1 MIIKALDLKKYN
13 HIKPKE
19 TLVKYYKDDNSK
31 LVKLTSDELKSI
43 LSLIFAILYHTTDNK
58 EKNSIIF
65 KTAISEENPLITC
78 TQIFGRQLIEN
89 LEGDEKEWLIL
100 LENENYE
107 LNRVLIN
114 KDLINFTQTTLIDYM
129 TIRNFEYGEF
139 FLKNFS
145 KIIIDKDKID
155 RFSNEIL
162 TDLQKQDYPLRIIG
176 EKITEVNS
184 SLSTYEGLILAFVI
198 KENLLK
204 TKNNIMEYGLV
215 NYIAKEHILILS
227 KKIDIYKE
235 IINKS
240 LSVKWNLNRGKGK
253 GGRRI

>member
-19 TLVKYYKDDNSK
+19 TVVKYYKDDNSK

-114 KDLINFTQTTLIDYM
+114 L
-129 TIRNFEYGEF
+129 
-139 FLKNFS
+139 
-145 KIIIDKDKID
+145 
-155 RFSNEIL
+155 
-162 TDLQKQDYPLRIIG
+162 P
-176 EKITEVNS
+176 
-184 SLSTYEGLILAFVI
+184 
-198 KENLLK
+198 NL
-204 TKNNIMEYGLV
+204 
-215 NYIAKEHILILS
+215 
-227 KKIDIYKE
+227 D
-235 IINKS
+235 
-240 LSVKWNLNRGKGK
+240 
-253 GGRRI
+253 